1 MNAITVMNTTRS
13 GSTTRGTMTDQP
25 SRVAPRLALSPL
37 ELRLYA
43 VAVLAAVYLVA
54 WRAIAGGGSS
64 NAVTGAAAAA
74 QGASGARTT
83 VWLDELPPAQR
94 PPLALPTGWRLAS
107 RGEPAVATTLP
118 RVASAPTP
126 RALRVRTRSS

>member
-1 MNAITVMNTTRS
+1 
-13 GSTTRGTMTDQP
+13 MTDRS

-54 WRAIAGGGSS
+54 WRAIAGSEPP
-64 NAVTGAAAAA
+64 NPMTPAAAPA
-74 QGASGARTT
+74 QASGAPAT
-83 VWLDELPPAQR
+83 VWLDDLPPAQR
-94 PPLALPTGWRLAS
+94 PVPALPPGWRLAS
-107 RGEPAVATTLP
+107 RVDAAVAATTP
-118 RVASAPTP
+118 RVVRVPTP

>member
-1 MNAITVMNTTRS
+1 
-13 GSTTRGTMTDQP
+13 MTDRP

-54 WRAIAGGGSS
+54 WRAIAGGGSP
-64 NAVTGAAAAA
+64 NPVAPAAAAA
-74 QGASGARTT
+74 QPASGASTS
-83 VWLDELPPAQR
+83 VWLDNLPLAQR
-94 PPLALPTGWRLAS
+94 PSLALPPGWRLAS
-107 RGEPAVATTLP
+107 RGEPAVATTTP
-118 RVASAPTP
+118 RIVRVPTP